1 MIINCNKC
9 NKKFKVN
16 DNLIPSEGRL
26 LKCGNCGNS
35 WFFNKNN
42 EGYKDINEI
51 NNPVNQN
58 NKNEIKIN
66 KNINKIK
73 QSTSSKN
80 KQENSLKYFFNY
92 FIVILILFISIILVV
107 DTFKSQISLILPGI
121 IPLLD
126 NLYATLYDLQLFIK
140 DLFN

>member
-9 NKKFKVN
+9 NKKFKVD

-42 EGYKDINEI
+42 EEYKDINEI

-92 FIVILILFISIILVV
+92 FIVILILFISIILIV
-107 DTFKSQISLILPGI
+107 DTFK
-121 IPLLD
+121 
-126 NLYATLYDLQLFIK
+126 NK
-140 DLFN
+140 

>member
-42 EGYKDINEI
+42 EEYKDINEI

-73 QSTSSKN
+73 QSTSNKN

-92 FIVILILFISIILVV
+92 FIVILILFMSIILVV
-107 DTFKSQISLILPGI
+107 DTFETQISLILPGI

>member
-9 NKKFKVN
+9 NKKFKVD

-42 EGYKDINEI
+42 EEYKDINEI

-73 QSTSSKN
+73 QSTSNKN
-80 KQENSLKYFFNY
+80 KKENSLKYFFNY
-92 FIVILILFISIILVV
+92 FIVILILFMSIILVV
-107 DTFKSQISLILPGI
+107 DTFETQISLILPGI